1 MKAFGG
7 GSRAGRQLEM
17 NPGPV
22 CVRLWQA
29 GGGSASDRVSQPQ
42 MLHLA
47 FLGIPSYS
55 WVTWVS
61 VLGSTWEVLS
71 VNEIQ
76 SLGTRDQILV
86 SGQTKRCWPHLWSGT
101 KCGASVWSRECCSH
115 TLRGAQRQRAE
126 WECCVQCVR
135 KKKHEAGEHNFGAVF
150 QCWPCYRAGRLL
162 VTLGR

>member
-17 NPGPV
+17 DPGPV
-22 CVRLWQA
+22 WVRLWQA
-29 GGGSASDRVSQPQ
+29 GGSSASDRVSQPQ

-61 VLGSTWEVLS
+61 VLGSTWEVLA

-86 SGQTKRCWPHLWSGT
+86 SGQAKRCLPHL
-101 KCGASVWSRECCSH
+101 
-115 TLRGAQRQRAE
+115 
-126 WECCVQCVR
+126 
-135 KKKHEAGEHNFGAVF
+135 
-150 QCWPCYRAGRLL
+150 
-162 VTLGR
+162 